1 MEDDTTFYPSDLF
14 QVTPILA
21 VPEKLGPPSGSDDT
35 IDILVKQNHEKY
47 GQDSLST
54 SGDSEMS
61 LLHFIRDPETKRH
74 APSDRKSSSLKATG
88 DPKDDTKNQV
98 EVKFKAKEQVEPR
111 GLAIEKASEQ
121 SLVKDNNVTIA
132 DTPLIGD
139 LEQEHDDQNLS
150 GHKSPLNQSVEM
162 VAEAGE
168 DDDCH
173 TENSLETR
181 NDRVAENTTGMESTH
196 EGGYSNVPVLDEASA
211 TAQSTDAHE
220 DNSSSSMSHANKKSP
235 RKTPRKS
242 PSKREKSPKKPS
254 PTKSPHR
261 TSKTPRKMLKTP
273 HKSPGKVPKTP
284 GKTPCKKLGKTPK
297 KSPSSKF
304 KEPGVQIYP
313 DLHSMLEKNG
323 VTSADDKKQNAA
335 CNSQAPGT
343 KHNANKGHVISPPQ
357 IQMLICSHDDLK
369 SQARKREE
377 SGSESQSRNS
387 IGNGAPAA
395 PSSSASSSTIQKVFV
410 RRRARRPAN
419 FSPTKSAAMSLS
431 CVSGNSAI
439 SLVHSDQQPS
449 GETSNS
455 DPKSIQDESVFKEG
469 NLATSDGNGE
479 EIISR
484 KRTRTSISEKTTA
497 SKRSRML
504 SPESRKEITV
514 SRENVERKTSENDAA
529 CLRKVQ
535 LKPAKRVHQRKPPEL
550 RRIQLRARRND
561 RRTSENVDRF
571 FQERP
576 QETENS
582 KIIVPVKIRRV
593 KRQLNLGLSSSVS
606 SVVSSVPERKSPS
619 KSTAASTSASTPPPA
634 KDRSK
639 SVENS
644 PTSLRRSPRKK
655 LVPT

>member
-1 MEDDTTFYPSDLF
+1 SDSDSDA
-14 QVTPILA
+14 VIEETPQEA
-21 VPEKLGPPSGSDDT
+21 T
-35 IDILVKQNHEKY
+35 N
-47 GQDSLST
+47 T
-54 SGDSEMS
+54 SVAGGE
-61 LLHFIRDPETKRH
+61 RD
-74 APSDRKSSSLKATG
+74 
-88 DPKDDTKNQV
+88 
-98 EVKFKAKEQVEPR
+98 
-111 GLAIEKASEQ
+111 Q
-121 SLVKDNNVTIA
+121 SKIV
-132 DTPLIGD
+132 
-139 LEQEHDDQNLS
+139 
-150 GHKSPLNQSVEM
+150 
-162 VAEAGE
+162 
-168 DDDCH
+168 
-173 TENSLETR
+173 
-181 NDRVAENTTGMESTH
+181 
-196 EGGYSNVPVLDEASA
+196 
-211 TAQSTDAHE
+211 
-220 DNSSSSMSHANKKSP
+220 SHANKKSP

-529 CLRKVQ
+529 MSAES
-535 LKPAKRVHQRKPPEL
+535 PAKASETGTSTKATGAPKESNFVPEETT
-550 RRIQLRARRND
+550 D
-561 RRTSENVDRF
+561 GPVRTSTDSSRATAGNGKSTVEVSTTD
-571 FQERP
+571 
-576 QETENS
+576 S